1 MVRSYVAEIA
11 VVKAGVSSG
20 PVIRPAFAAVFLAC
34 SLASVRAAA
43 GQSLPVF
50 APINPVAA
58 SRSGVYFQPFRA
70 PQPGRWTGSL
80 SLDYASAIELHDRP
94 FASYTLDSEILRL
107 RLGVGRDLGPRTFL
121 LADAEVG
128 GAYAG
133 VLDGFLDW
141 YHRAFGFSV
150 RERDRRPRNAF
161 RYEIVL
167 PSGRSVSRSPSDLFL
182 GDVRLGVGYRVDQ
195 AVQSLL
201 SMTLPTST
209 APDGYGRGVVS
220 VSLLN
225 TLHLRPHPRLV
236 LESGLGFGYAPSHGD
251 LREVQREAFVS
262 ASAGARYRFWGRQSL
277 FANLFYHSPYYHDT
291 TLPGLDRRELSLDFG
306 WLLATRAG
314 GDWRI
319 GLTEDFDPRGPGIDL
334 VFRLG
339 RSF

>member
-1 MVRSYVAEIA
+1 MPSYVAEIA
-11 VVKAGVSSG
+11 VVKARVSSG
-20 PVIRPAFAAVFLAC
+20 PVIPRAVAAALLAC
-34 SLASVRAAA
+34 FLTSVRSAA
-43 GQSLPVF
+43 GQSLPLL

-58 SRSGVYFQPFRA
+58 SRSGVYFQPFREPA
-70 PQPGRWTGSL
+70 PRRWTGTL
-80 SLDYASAIELHDRP
+80 SLDYASTIELNDRP

-121 LADAEVG
+121 LADAEVA

-133 VLDGFLDW
+133 FLDGFLDW
-141 YHRAFGFSV
+141 YHRTFGFSV
-150 RERDRRPRNAF
+150 RERDRRPRDAF

-167 PSGRSVSRSPSDLFL
+167 PSGRSLFRSPSDLFL
-182 GDVRLGVGYRVDQ
+182 GDVRLGVGYRVDR
-195 AVQSLL
+195 AVQSVF
-201 SMTLPTST
+201 SVTLPTST
-209 APDGYGRGVVS
+209 APAGYGRGVVS

-225 TLHLRPHPRLV
+225 TLHVRPHPRLV
-236 LESGLGFGYAPSHGD
+236 LEGGMGLGYAPSHGD
-251 LREVQREAFVS
+251 LREVQREAFLS
-262 ASAGARYRFWGRQSL
+262 TSAGARYRFWGRQSL

-291 TLPGLDRRELSLDFG
+291 TLPGLDSRELSLDFG

-319 GLTEDFDPRGPGIDL
+319 GLTEDLEPGGPGIDL

>member
-1 MVRSYVAEIA
+1 MPSYAAEIA

-20 PVIRPAFAAVFLAC
+20 PVIRHAAAAVMLAW
-34 SLASVRAAA
+34 SLANVRPAA

-58 SRSGVYFQPFRA
+58 SRSGVYFQPFRE
-70 PQPGRWTGSL
+70 PEPGRWTGSI
-80 SLDYASAIELHDRP
+80 SLDYASTVELYSHP

-107 RLGVGRDLGPRTFL
+107 RLGVGRDVGPQTFL

-133 VLDGFLDW
+133 FLDGSLDW
-141 YHRAFGFSV
+141 YHRVLGLTV
-150 RERDRRPRNAF
+150 RERAARPRNTF
-161 RYEIVL
+161 RYEVVL
-167 PSGRSVSRSPSDLFL
+167 PSGRSVLRSPSDFFL
-182 GDVRLGVGYRVDQ
+182 GDFRLGVGHRFGRT
-195 AVQSLL
+195 VQSVL
-201 SMTLPTST
+201 SVTLPTST
-209 APDGYGRGVVS
+209 APVGYGRGVVS

-236 LESGLGFGYAPSHGD
+236 LEGGLGLGYTPVHGD

-262 ASAGARYRFWGRQSL
+262 TSAGARYRFWGRQSL
-277 FANLFYHSPYYHDT
+277 FANMFYHSPHYHDT
-291 TLPGLDRRELSLDFG
+291 TLPGLDRHDLSLDFG

-319 GLTEDFDPRGPGIDL
+319 GLTEDLYPAGPGIDL

-339 RSF
+339 KSF

>member
-1 MVRSYVAEIA
+1 MLPTYAPEIA

-20 PVIRPAFAAVFLAC
+20 PVIRPAVAAVFLAWP
-34 SLASVRAAA
+34 LASARPAA
-43 GQSLPVF
+43 GQGLPVY

-58 SRSGVYFQPFRA
+58 SRSGVYFQPFRE
-70 PQPGRWTGSL
+70 PLPGRWTGSL
-80 SLDYASAIELHDRP
+80 SLDYASTVELYDSP
-94 FASYTLDSEILRL
+94 YASHTLDSEILRL

-133 VLDGFLDW
+133 FLDGFLDW
-141 YHRAFGFSV
+141 YHRAFGLRV
-150 RERDRRPRNAF
+150 EARDARPRNAF

-167 PSGRSVSRSPSDLFL
+167 PSGRSVLRSPSDFFL
-182 GDVRLGVGYRVDQ
+182 GDVRFGVGYRFGRSI
-195 AVQSLL
+195 QSVL
-201 SMTLPTST
+201 SVTLPTST
-209 APDGYGRGVVS
+209 APIGYGRGVAS

-236 LESGLGFGYAPSHGD
+236 LEGGLGLGYTPSHGD
-251 LREVQREAFVS
+251 LREVQHEAIAS
-262 ASAGARYRFWGRQSL
+262 TSAGARYRFWGRQSL

-291 TLPGLDRRELSLDFG
+291 TLPGLDRHELSLDFG

-319 GLTEDFDPRGPGIDL
+319 GMTEDLYPAGPAIDL

-339 RSF
+339 RTF